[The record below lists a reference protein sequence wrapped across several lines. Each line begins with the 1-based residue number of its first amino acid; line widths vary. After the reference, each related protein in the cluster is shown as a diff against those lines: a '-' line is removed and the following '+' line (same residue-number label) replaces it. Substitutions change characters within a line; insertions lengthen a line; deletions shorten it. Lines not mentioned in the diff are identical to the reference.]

1 MRTPIRLRPPAL
13 ASNALLATALC
24 VAGGCVS
31 NDDGTSGNAGSGTD
45 GGGSG
50 GGGSEF
56 ADAAPAQACEKMD
69 ILFVIDNS
77 GSMDEEQSNLIAN
90 FPGFA
95 QLIENYLTASGQA
108 LDYRIAVTTAGRD
121 VSYTLSVPIIGQNI
135 PFTESGDNGVF
146 RGGCGLD
153 RQWIEKA
160 DGNVASTFACRA
172 DVGTGGPGAEMPLL
186 GLEWSLGR
194 RVEDGTNA
202 GFLREDAL
210 LAVVMI
216 TDQDD
221 CSRED
226 DGFTIDG
233 SRPSCYA
240 PNDTGILPLSHY
252 LDVLDTVKGGRGR
265 WASAV
270 IAGPGPGSCTSS
282 FGEAAEAE
290 RMIDFVNQA
299 GENSR
304 LSSICSGDLTSA
316 LGQALDT
323 FEAACNSFPPI
334 D

>member
-1 MRTPIRLRPPAL
+1 MRSLPGTRHLTLLGLSLVL
-13 ASNALLATALC
+13 AA
-24 VAGGCVS
+24 GCVS
-31 NDDGTSGNAGSGTD
+31 DEDGSDGTPNGGID
-45 GGGSG
+45 GGGRVD
-50 GGGSEF
+50 EF
-56 ADAAPAQACEKMD
+56 ADAAPPEACEKMD

-77 GSMDEEQSNLIAN
+77 GSMSEEQTNLIAN

-95 QLIENYLTASGQA
+95 ELIENYQTASGEP
-108 LDYRIAVTTAGRD
+108 LDYRIGVTTAGRD
-121 VSYTLSVPIIGQNI
+121 VSYTITIPILNQSI
-135 PFTESGDNGVF
+135 PFTEGGDNGAF

-153 RQWIEKA
+153 RQWIEKG
-160 DGNVASTFACRA
+160 DPNVSSTFACRA

-194 RVEDGTNA
+194 RSTDGTNA
-202 GFLREDAL
+202 GFLRDDAL

-226 DGFTIDG
+226 DGFVIDG
-233 SRPSCYA
+233 NRPSCYT
-240 PNDTGILPLSHY
+240 PGDTGLTPLSFY
-252 LDVLDTVKGGRGR
+252 LDFLDTIKGARGR

-290 RMIDFVNQA
+290 RMIDFVSQA
-299 GENSR
+299 GDNSS
-304 LSSICSGDLTSA
+304 LSSICSGDLTAA

-323 FEAACNSFPPI
+323 FEAVCNRFPPI
-334 D
+334 E

>member
-1 MRTPIRLRPPAL
+1 MRFTLIW
-13 ASNALLATALC
+13 LLLLVPTA
-24 VAGGCVS
+24 CVS
-31 NDDGTSGNAGSGTD
+31 DEDGQLEDGIGGDART
-45 GGGSG
+45 GGGN
-50 GGGSEF
+50 EF
-56 ADAAPAQACEKMD
+56 TDAAPQEACEKMD

-77 GSMDEEQSNLIAN
+77 GSMEQEQANLIAN

-95 QLIENYLTASGQA
+95 QVIEQYQTASGQA

-121 VSYTLSVPIIGQNI
+121 VSYMLSVPVFPEDI
-135 PFTESGDNGVF
+135 PFTESGDNGEF

-153 RQWIEKA
+153 RKWIEKS

-194 RVEDGTNA
+194 RVTDGTNA

-233 SRPSCYA
+233 SLPSCYT
-240 PNDTGILPLSHY
+240 PEDIGISPLSYY
-252 LDVLDTVKGGRGR
+252 LDFLDTLKEGRGR

-270 IAGPGPGSCTSS
+270 IAGTGPGSCSSS

-290 RMIDFVNQA
+290 RMIDFVAQA
-299 GENSR
+299 GDNSS
-304 LSSICSGDLTSA
+304 LSSICSGDLTTA
-316 LGQALDT
+316 LAEALNT
-323 FEAACNSFPPI
+323 FEEACDGFTQI